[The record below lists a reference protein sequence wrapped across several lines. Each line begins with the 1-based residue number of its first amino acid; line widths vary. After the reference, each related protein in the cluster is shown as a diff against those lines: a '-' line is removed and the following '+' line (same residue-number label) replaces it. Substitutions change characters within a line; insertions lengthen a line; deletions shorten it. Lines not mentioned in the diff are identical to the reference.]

1 MKDSFLLLAT
11 GLGLSATS
19 WAFWKYG
26 SNDVLSV
33 FATVGF
39 VCAVADN
46 VKLRRQLRAREEAV
60 DGARMGAD
68 R

>member
-1 MKDSFLLLAT
+1 MAVEKDSLLLLAT
-11 GLGLSATS
+11 GLGVAVTS

-26 SNDVLSV
+26 SNDALCV

-46 VKLRRQLRAREEAV
+46 VKLRRQLREMRAKV
-60 DGARMGAD
+60 
-68 R
+68 

>member
-1 MKDSFLLLAT
+1 MKDSLLLLAT
-11 GLGLSATS
+11 GLGLALTS

-26 SNDVLSV
+26 SNDALSV

-46 VKLRRQLRAREEAV
+46 VKLRRQLRDMKAKI
-60 DGARMGAD
+60 
-68 R
+68 

>member
-1 MKDSFLLLAT
+1 MKDSLLLLAT
-11 GLGLSATS
+11 GLGLALTS

-26 SNDVLSV
+26 GNDALSV

-46 VKLRRQLRAREEAV
+46 VKLRRQLRDMRTKV
-60 DGARMGAD
+60 
-68 R
+68 

>member
-1 MKDSFLLLAT
+1 MKDSLLLLAT
-11 GLGLSATS
+11 GLGLALTS
-19 WAFWKYG
+19 WAFWLYG
-26 SNDVLSV
+26 SNDALSV

-46 VKLRRQLRAREEAV
+46 VKLRRRLRER
-60 DGARMGAD
+60 GGGAD